1 MTLLQEIKDNSFKVV
16 SKSGTTLTVLL
27 IDDARLIALKYAA
40 DDSIRKILEKVKEDE
55 AFKGV
60 ITHGY
65 PEYLNF

>member
-1 MTLLQEIKDNSFKVV
+1 MTLLQEIKDNSIEVKL
-16 SKSGTTLTVLL
+16 KTGKTLTVLL
-27 IDDARLIALKYAA
+27 IDDATFIALKYAT
-40 DDSIRKILEKVKEDE
+40 DNSLRKILEKVKEDE